1 MSSIESAGKFLQKH
15 GVGETPDFSEIG
27 SAVYMIGFEP
37 SENSSGMTQCIDYLD
52 DAKVLN
58 NCVVVIKKME
68 KEIAVWLY
76 NDDDPVEYEIKNL
89 EYVWNGAMKLEQG
102 PYLVT
107 KRLIDDATAPLEKAK
122 QAAEKKVTKALTNKT
137 VEWKTV
143 KKNKMVFKKVAKTPD
158 TVALKKI
165 SDIQVVVAE
174 KSSSPDESLL
184 PAAKTLQEA
193 INDLAPGQEA
203 VAMLRKEKASHL
215 FVSVGGNMACISFLL
230 GKGAKKAVKDVKTL
244 IPKAKKFLAAA

>member
-15 GVGETPDFSEIG
+15 GVSETPDFSEIG
-27 SAVYMIGFEP
+27 YAVYMIGFEP

-58 NCVVVIKKME
+58 NCVIVIKKKE
-68 KEIAVWLY
+68 KEIAAWLY
-76 NDDDPVEYEIKNL
+76 NDDDPVEYVIKI

-107 KRLIDDATAPLEKAK
+107 KRLIDDAQAPLEKAK
-122 QAAEKKVTKALTNKT
+122 QAAEKKVTKALTNKV

-158 TVALKKI
+158 TVALKRI

-193 INDLAPGQEA
+193 INDLAPGQET

-215 FVSVGGNMACISFLL
+215 FVSVGGNMACISFKL
-230 GKGAKKAVKDVKTL
+230 GKGAKKAVKDVKAI

>member
-27 SAVYMIGFEP
+27 YAVYMIGFEP

-58 NCVVVIKKME
+58 NCVVVIKKKE

-76 NDDDPVEYEIKNL
+76 NDDDPVEYVIKI

-107 KRLIDDATAPLEKAK
+107 KRLIDDAKAPLEKAK
-122 QAAEKKVTKALTNKT
+122 QAAERKVTTALTSKV

-184 PAAKTLQEA
+184 PAAQTLQEA

-230 GKGAKKAVKDVKTL
+230 GKGAKTAVKEVKAL